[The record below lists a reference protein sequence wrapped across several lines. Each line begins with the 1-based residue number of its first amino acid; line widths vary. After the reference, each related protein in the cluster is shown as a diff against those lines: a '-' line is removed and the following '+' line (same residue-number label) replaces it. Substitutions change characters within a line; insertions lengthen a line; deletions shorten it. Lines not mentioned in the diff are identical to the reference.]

1 MALKLSQVWILCALA
16 VGCVAPKR
24 ANLIIPGRCV
34 RMNAESFTRPC
45 VPGPDGKLVCDGV
58 VISATCSGVKQ

>member
-1 MALKLSQVWILCALA
+1 MTVTLPQVLLVCALG

-34 RMNAESFTRPC
+34 RVKAESFTRPC
-45 VPGPDGKLVCDGV
+45 VPRPDGKLVCDGV